1 VKPTDRLELRTVAF
15 ALLASLLLWNLPFGG
30 VLLYPFKLL
39 ATWLHEASHGLAMIV
54 TGVGFDHVT
63 IYRDTSGLAY
73 GSSEAGGVGSAV
85 IAAAGYMGTPLWG
98 AVLLVITPNARMAR
112 WSLLILA
119 ALLIGTSVTVIGTP
133 DGDLFG
139 PWAVGAIG
147 ATCVAAAVAVPA
159 RWRLAIAH
167 FIAAQSCVNAILDI
181 RVLLRPSQVVGGKIA
196 GASDAHNMAA
206 ATFGTTATWAVW
218 LWAIVWLLWSLGVLY
233 VALRLSGSRALA
245 QIAPVTL
252 EAVPERAQATI
263 DPSPS
268 VVLQLAPLPVA
279 PDEPATA
286 TVHEPAVPVLRVER
300 TAGTRPVVRPDRSR
314 RAAARRI
321 QARRV
326 RWFRGPG
333 SQRRS

>member
-1 VKPTDRLELRTVAF
+1 MAF

-39 ATWLHEASHGLAMIV
+39 ATWLHEASHGLAMLL
-54 TGVGFDHVT
+54 TGVGFDHVN

-73 GSSEAGGVGSAV
+73 GTSEAGGIGSAV

-98 AVLLVITPNARMAR
+98 AVLLVVTPDARMAR
-112 WSLLILA
+112 WALLLLA
-119 ALLIGTSVTVIGTP
+119 ALLIGTAATVIGTP
-133 DGDLFG
+133 DGDMFG

-147 ATCVAAAVAVPA
+147 AACATAAFLVPA
-159 RWRLAIAH
+159 PWRLAIAH

-181 RVLLRPSQVVGGKIA
+181 RVLMRPSQVVGGKVA

-218 LWAIVWLLWSLGVLY
+218 LWAIVWLLWSLVVLY

-245 QIAPVTL
+245 EVAPV
-252 EAVPERAQATI
+252 AR
-263 DPSPS
+263 
-268 VVLQLAPLPVA
+268 
-279 PDEPATA
+279 EPAEA
-286 TVHEPAVPVLRVER
+286 HEALGPTEPLDAVPVGVPSPLVREAGVRESRSEVRVEQ
-300 TAGTRPVVRPDRSR
+300 TTGTRSVVRPDRSR

-321 QARRV
+321 LGRRA
-326 RWFRGPG
+326 RWFRGSGPP
-333 SQRRS
+333 